1 MKKQILQAVAAA
13 ALVGVVPMAAFAQ
26 NAAIVNGKAVPKA
39 RMDALAQQ
47 LTAAGKP
54 VTPEMQPQ
62 LREEIVLREVFMQE
76 AQKQGIDKTDDYK
89 NQMELA
95 RQAVMIRAL
104 FENYKKNNPVTDAEV
119 QAEYDKAVA
128 ASSAGAAPGGGKEY
142 KARHIL
148 VKTEA
153 EAKKIIADLKKGGNF
168 EEIAKK
174 QSTDKGSGAQGGDLG
189 WANPAGLVPE
199 FSTAMVALKKGET
212 TQTPVKSEFGYHVI
226 RLDDVR
232 TAEAPKFPKLEEV
245 KPQVVQQVQQQKL
258 QKYQESLRAA
268 AKVE

>member
-13 ALVGVVPMAAFAQ
+13 VLVGMVPVSALAQ

-39 RMDALAQQ
+39 RMDALASQ

-104 FENYKKNNPVTDAEV
+104 FENYRKANPVTDAEV

-128 ASSAGAAPGGGKEY
+128 ANSGSAASGGKEY

-168 EEIAKK
+168 DEIAKK

-189 WANPAGLVPE
+189 WANPASLVPE
-199 FSTAMVALKKGET
+199 FSNAMVALKKGET
-212 TQTPVKSEFGYHVI
+212 TPAPVKSEYGYHVI

-232 TAEAPKFPKLEEV
+232 QAEAPKFPKLEEV

>member
-1 MKKQILQAVAAA
+1 MKKPILHAVAVAVFVGLVPLAA
-13 ALVGVVPMAAFAQ
+13 VAQ
-26 NAAIVNGKAVPKA
+26 NIAIVNGKAVPKA
-39 RMDALAQQ
+39 RMDALTSQ
-47 LTAAGKP
+47 LAAAGRP

-62 LREEIVLREVFMQE
+62 LREEVVLREVFMQE
-76 AQKQGIDKTDDYK
+76 AQKQGIEKTDDYK
-89 NQMELA
+89 TQIDLA
-95 RQAVMIRAL
+95 RQAIMIRGL
-104 FENYKKNNPVTDAEV
+104 FENYRKNNPVTDAEV

-128 ASSAGAAPGGGKEY
+128 ANSGKEY

-189 WANPAGLVPE
+189 WASAASLVPE
-199 FSTAMVALKKGET
+199 FSQAMVALPKGET
-212 TQTPVKSEFGYHVI
+212 TPAPVKSEYGYHVI
-226 RLDDVR
+226 RVDDVR
-232 TAEAPKFPKLEEV
+232 QAQLPKLEEA
-245 KPQVVQQVQQQKL
+245 KPQIVQQLTQQKL
-258 QKYQESLRAA
+258 QKYQESLRAG

>member
-1 MKKQILQAVAAA
+1 
-13 ALVGVVPMAAFAQ
+13 MAAFAQ

-39 RMDALAQQ
+39 RMDALASQ
-47 LTAAGKP
+47 LAAAGKP

-95 RQAVMIRAL
+95 RQAVMIRGL

-119 QAEYDKAVA
+119 QAEYDKAA
-128 ASSAGAAPGGGKEY
+128 ASAGASAAPGGKEY

-148 VKTEA
+148 VKTEP

-168 EEIAKK
+168 EDIAKK
-174 QSTDKGSGAQGGDLG
+174 QSTDTGSGAQGGDLG
-189 WANPAGLVPE
+189 WANPASLVPE
-199 FSTAMVALKKGET
+199 FSKAMVALKKGET
-212 TQTPVKSEFGYHVI
+212 TQVPVKSEFGYHVI

-258 QKYQESLRAA
+258 QKYQESLRSA

>member
-1 MKKQILQAVAAA
+1 MKKQILQAVAATVFVGLVPLA
-13 ALVGVVPMAAFAQ
+13 ALAQ

-39 RMDALAQQ
+39 RMDSLATQ
-47 LTAAGKP
+47 LAAAGRP

-62 LREEIVLREVFMQE
+62 LREEVILREVFMQE

-89 NQMELA
+89 TQIELA
-95 RQAVMIRAL
+95 RQAIMIRGL
-104 FENYKKNNPVTDAEV
+104 FENYRKTNPVTDAEV

-128 ASSAGAAPGGGKEY
+128 ANSGKEY

-148 VKTEA
+148 VKTEPD
-153 EAKKIIADLKKGGNF
+153 AKKIIADLKKGANF
-168 EEIAKK
+168 EDIAKK

-189 WANPAGLVPE
+189 WASASSLVPE
-199 FSTAMVALKKGET
+199 FSQAMIALKKGET
-212 TQTPVKSEFGYHVI
+212 TPTPVKTEYGYHVI

-232 TAEAPKFPKLEEV
+232 QAQLPKLEEA
-245 KPQVVQQVQQQKL
+245 KPQIVQQLSQQKL
-258 QKYQESLRAA
+258 QKYQESLRAG